1 MPNLLWVGGFDGGDR
16 DEDNKMLCFGGRIS
30 GVKALW
36 GGGGMFFLCSPHEKT
51 GVCLCGA

>member
-51 GVCLCGA
+51 GGCLCGA